1 MKYSR
6 LPTTELHQRR
16 WRVHHDVVSSFRR
29 IKTTMTAAAMT
40 PSQAYLDEEKAWDDI
55 SAMMNESAS
64 NSKALFDGFQAEIN
78 NGSALIDDISN
89 EKKSLNN
96 RAEQIRSSIN
106 CQIEHE
112 TNAFQ
117 NESQELATQIRT
129 VQALE
134 RALEHESQ
142 LSSEMASKEQTIQE
156 SIASYQREMA
166 ASSSEISDIE
176 CAHMK
181 RLGKNRRAISMYA
194 EMTNIKWDYGRA
206 DVLAGEVSLP
216 KQMVHRRFC
225 VEKDLGELEIAEKLW
240 EVIEG

>member
-1 MKYSR
+1 
-6 LPTTELHQRR
+6 
-16 WRVHHDVVSSFRR
+16 
-29 IKTTMTAAAMT
+29 MTAVTMT

-55 SAMMNESAS
+55 SSMMNQMDS
-64 NSKALFDGFQAEIN
+64 NSKVSFDSFQVEIH
-78 NGSALIDDISN
+78 NGNTFIDDIVN
-89 EKKSLNN
+89 EKNSLTN
-96 RAEQIRSSIN
+96 RAEQIRTSIN
-106 CQIEHE
+106 SQIELE
-112 TNAFQ
+112 NNAFQ

-134 RALEHESQ
+134 RAIEHESQ
-142 LSSEMASKEQTIQE
+142 LSSEMASKQQTIQE

-225 VEKDLGELEIAEKLW
+225 VEKDLGEVEIAEKLW
-240 EVIEG
+240 EVIDG